1 MLLAVIALA
10 IVFDFLNGVHDS
22 SNIVATPIASNAMSP
37 RMSLALAAIAHFV
50 APFMF
55 GVAVAKTIGEGLLDP
70 DAISLSVLVGA
81 LVGAIAWN
89 LITWYFGLPS
99 SSSHALL
106 GGLLG
111 ATLVAAGTSAIYP
124 SGLLRI
130 MVALFLAPILGLLA
144 GFLIMRITLRAV
156 KGSTPKVNSFF
167 RRSQFFTMIA
177 LALSH
182 GTNDAQ
188 KTMGVI
194 TLALVTAGVLDSF
207 VVPLWVVAVSAAAI
221 ALGTALGGWRLIRTL
236 GARIFRIRPI
246 HGFASQVSSSAVIF
260 GAAYLGGPVST
271 SQVMGS
277 SITGVGAAE
286 RVSQVRWT
294 VLRDMLAAWV
304 FTIPATALLA
314 AISYLII
321 TLIERFI

>member
-10 IVFDFLNGVHDS
+10 VVFDFLNGVHDS

-37 RMSLALAAIAHFV
+37 RMSLTLAAIAHFV
-50 APFMF
+50 APFLF

-70 DAISLSVLVGA
+70 DAITLSVLVGA

-130 MVALFLAPILGLLA
+130 LVALFLAPILGLLA
-144 GFLIMRITLRAV
+144 GFLVMRIALWAV

-167 RRSQFFTMIA
+167 RRSQFVTMIA

-194 TLALVTAGVLDSF
+194 TLALVTAGILDNF
-207 VVPLWVVAVSAAAI
+207 VVPLWVVAISAAAI

-246 HGFASQVSSSAVIF
+246 HGFTSQVSSSAVIF

-286 RVSQVRWT
+286 RVNQVRWT

-304 FTIPATALLA
+304 LTIPATALLA
-314 AISYLII
+314 AIAFGII
-321 TLIERFI
+321 TIIES

>member
-10 IVFDFLNGVHDS
+10 VIFDFINGVHDS
-22 SNIVATPIASNAMSP
+22 SNIVATPIASKAMSP
-37 RMSLALAAIAHFV
+37 RMSLFLAAIAHFI
-50 APFMF
+50 APFIF

-70 DAISLSVLVGA
+70 DAITLSVLLGA
-81 LVGAIAWN
+81 LVGAVLWN

-144 GFLIMRITLRAV
+144 GFLIMRVTLWMVR
-156 KGSTPKVNSFF
+156 GSTPKVNSSF

-194 TLALVTAGVLDSF
+194 TLALVTAGVLDTF
-207 VVPLWVVAVSAAAI
+207 IVPLWVVAISAAAI

-246 HGFASQVSSSAVIF
+246 HGFTSQVASSTVIF

-271 SQVMGS
+271 TQVMGS

-304 FTIPATALLA
+304 LTIPAAAALA
-314 AISYLII
+314 ALAFGVI
-321 TLIERFI
+321 TFIE